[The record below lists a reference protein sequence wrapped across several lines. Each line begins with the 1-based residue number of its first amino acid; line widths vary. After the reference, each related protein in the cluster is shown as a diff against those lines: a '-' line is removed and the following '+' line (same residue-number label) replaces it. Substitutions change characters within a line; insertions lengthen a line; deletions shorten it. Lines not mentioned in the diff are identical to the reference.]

1 MNTDASVVIG
11 SGFAVSRRPG
21 TTAQS
26 DRPAQAPPQS
36 RPIVSQSDS
45 LGVEDSV
52 GEKSREDPSDPGGEP
67 RRARLEFRIGR
78 AAAAHLRRRAAADGD
93 QRHRALD
100 GAGAGRPAG
109 PPGADLCGARRRS
122 ARKAAP
128 RRREPHRIDVVDPG
142 NPPPRVYGAMPRP
155 YAPYE
160 MPWMGPDFRPPGMIG
175 RADPDQPYP
184 PVPRSRPA
192 SQGDKPEPKAAAAP
206 ASPHASVVTIGPS
219 AGSRAADPKPTGST
233 PKAPS
238 FPPVQSL
245 E

>member
-1 MNTDASVVIG
+1 MTGGYDAV
-11 SGFAVSRRPG
+11 A
-21 TTAQS
+21 
-26 DRPAQAPPQS
+26 AQAPPQS

-45 LGVEDSV
+45 PGEDSV

-100 GAGAGRPAG
+100 GAGAGRPVRQGLTYAVLAADPRGRQLRVIVDARFGDVLSVRRVIVAG
-109 PPGADLCGARRRS
+109 PPGAY
-122 ARKAAP
+122 
-128 RRREPHRIDVVDPG
+128 
-142 NPPPRVYGAMPRP
+142 PPPRVYGAMPRP

-184 PVPRSRPA
+184 PVPRSR
-192 SQGDKPEPKAAAAP
+192 S
-206 ASPHASVVTIGPS
+206 
-219 AGSRAADPKPTGST
+219 
-233 PKAPS
+233 
-238 FPPVQSL
+238 
-245 E
+245 

>member
-1 MNTDASVVIG
+1 VKIQAILVASLVALG
-11 SGFAVSRRPG
+11 SSSALAEPL
-21 TTAQS
+21 
-26 DRPAQAPPQS
+26 
-36 RPIVSQSDS
+36 RPIFG
-45 LGVEDSV
+45 GVLPPTEISAIV
-52 GEKSREDPSDPGGEP
+52 RSMGLVP
-67 RRARLEFRIGR
+67 
-78 AAAAHLRRRAAADGD
+78 
-93 QRHRALD
+93 
-100 GAGAGRPAG
+100 AGRPVRQGLTYAVLAADPRGRQLRVIVDARFGDVLSVRRVIVAG
-109 PPGADLCGARRRS
+109 PPGAY
-122 ARKAAP
+122 
-128 RRREPHRIDVVDPG
+128 
-142 NPPPRVYGAMPRP
+142 PPPRVYGAMPRP

-160 MPWMGPDFRPPGMIG
+160 MPWMGPDFRPPRMIG